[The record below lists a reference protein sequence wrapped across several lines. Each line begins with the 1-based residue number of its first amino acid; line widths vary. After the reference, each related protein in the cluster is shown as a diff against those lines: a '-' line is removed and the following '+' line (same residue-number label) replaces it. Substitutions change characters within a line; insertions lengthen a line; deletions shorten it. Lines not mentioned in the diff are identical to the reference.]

1 MMLIINYNM
10 LNSEAELCLSRDGN
24 IFEVSAQLT
33 YETHM
38 GTGTSCTKK
47 PMKTH
52 KIQCSLIQ
60 ANKRSKMHLY
70 IIYLFC
76 KGSHVEIKKA

>member
-1 MMLIINYNM
+1 M

-38 GTGTSCTKK
+38 RTGTSCAKN

-60 ANKRSKMHLY
+60 ANERSKMHLY
-70 IIYLFC
+70 TIYLFC
-76 KGSHVEIKKA
+76 KGSHAEIKKA

>member
-38 GTGTSCTKK
+38 GTGTSCTKN
-47 PMKTH
+47 P
-52 KIQCSLIQ
+52 
-60 ANKRSKMHLY
+60 
-70 IIYLFC
+70 
-76 KGSHVEIKKA
+76 